1 MNDFLYMNFIFLL
14 QEINYGYFLVYFLHS
29 KHKIKDFLLILFGF
43 HFIFNPVATIR
54 KLMSHLNED
63 GIQCISVPDIIYNNP
78 KNVESYCQIM
88 ILIVIN
94 QSSH

>member
-43 HFIFNPVATIR
+43 HFIFNPVGSLLKNQLGLKFVWGLIFLMGLYLYFR
-54 KLMSHLNED
+54 K
-63 GIQCISVPDIIYNNP
+63 
-78 KNVESYCQIM
+78 
-88 ILIVIN
+88 
-94 QSSH
+94 